1 MTVRVFPAF
10 LRSFSS
16 FSRNAEDWGKKFSR
30 QFNSRS
36 EFDVTVVIF
45 IDFSDSLVDRT
56 SSLNSGDL
64 TPSSSCLKPAKLF
77 ACSFP
82 LKSDIF
88 SVFFSFS
95 ASLPLLGRLHA
106 SPRILQSSPS
116 SPSSLQ
122 SHMKI
127 FILIWY
133 QDIKNHRD
141 PPPPRHFFCC
151 KKRMTSILH
160 VAQPDLHKV
169 TTWLTFIENAYDA
182 THTGV
187 LVLKLD
193 LQIDRQTNSNRQQ
206 KNKQTMPGRGYPTTS
221 NKIL

>member
-36 EFDVTVVIF
+36 EFDVTAVIF

-56 SSLNSGDL
+56 SLLNSGDL
-64 TPSSSCLKPAKLF
+64 TPSFSCLEPAELF

-82 LKSDIF
+82 LTSHIF

-95 ASLPLLGRLHA
+95 ASLLLLGRLHA

-127 FILIWY
+127 FILMWY

-141 PPPPRHFFCC
+141 SPPPRHFFA
-151 KKRMTSILH
+151 KKDDFNS
-160 VAQPDLHKV
+160 AQC
-169 TTWLTFIENAYDA
+169 TIRLTQSDYIANLYRECFYAA
-182 THTGV
+182 THWRSC
-187 LVLKLD
+187 LKSD
-193 LQIDRQTNSNRQQ
+193 VQINRQTDSNRQQ
-206 KNKQTMPGRGYPTTS
+206 TNKHTMPGKR
-221 NKIL
+221 